1 MTAEEHNKYVW
12 WGFLAH
18 GLFQVLILLFIMAI
32 FGAVF
37 ANLPPDPNGPP
48 LAFFAIVFGF
58 VAVINLFFLSP
69 SFIAAYAV
77 KNKKSWARVASIV
90 AAAMSVMNMPFGTL
104 SGIHAL
110 WFFCGDKWQE
120 VYPQDPPQRRGLP
133 PQSAD
138 PNKWQGYTQAEDG
151 EYVYRTPEMPDWR

>member
-18 GLFQVLILLFIMAI
+18 GLFQILMLLL
-32 FGAVF
+32 G
-37 ANLPPDPNGPP
+37 
-48 LAFFAIVFGF
+48 LAFAIAIIALSQGQPGEPPAALIGII
-58 VAVINLFFLSP
+58 VAVIAIVSLIFVSP

-77 KNKKSWARVASIV
+77 KNKKSWARIASIIV
-90 AAAMSVMNMPFGTL
+90 AAMSIMNMPFGTL

-110 WFFCGDKWQE
+110 WFFCGDKWLE
-120 VYPQDPPQRRGLP
+120 VYPQESSERRGLP
-133 PQSAD
+133 PHNAE
-138 PNKWQGYTQAEDG
+138 PNKWQEYTQAEDG